1 MQELIAN
8 RHYLI
13 FIDCNNIYII
23 LQTVKAIDLYTEVT
37 KKHTSF
43 TAQTTVGKQ
52 KAQAS
57 SFENVI
63 ALAHHSLMKVW
74 RSWYI
79 LCTIEVLRN
88 TEKNLK
94 LIEMTNDKWQDTK
107 IILCLA
113 CNWESWKEL
122 RHNLT
127 IKAGL
132 FIRRSGV
139 RCWIA
144 RIGSFSCANQITLST
159 ISSSARASSMPSSS

>member
-1 MQELIAN
+1 MLCYFHREFTDSLAPGGHFPLPYPSYEPLLLHAYYSYQKSLFLPLLLMQELIAN

-63 ALAHHSLMKVW
+63 ALAHHSLMKV
-74 RSWYI
+74 
-79 LCTIEVLRN
+79 
-88 TEKNLK
+88 
-94 LIEMTNDKWQDTK
+94 
-107 IILCLA
+107 
-113 CNWESWKEL
+113 
-122 RHNLT
+122 
-127 IKAGL
+127 
-132 FIRRSGV
+132 
-139 RCWIA
+139 
-144 RIGSFSCANQITLST
+144 
-159 ISSSARASSMPSSS
+159 